1 MSGVVLLSVG
11 GSEQQLTTGVSP
23 PPHVLAGLWACPS
36 ECKILGHSD
45 RCWSP
50 SAVRANPL
58 MPPPSPARSPAPAPA
73 LGLAQTLSPAPV
85 LALPPPALS
94 SFSGG
99 GGGGLQLPKTASLPR
114 DAQRRDHYYQAQLPK
129 TLGLQSVYEKV
140 LHSEYDYVLVTPPR
154 NAPPPPCPAPPTAAA
169 AAAVMVGRGHQEI
182 GDIISIP
189 VYKPSPPPRCPAS
202 SEDV

>member
-1 MSGVVLLSVG
+1 
-11 GSEQQLTTGVSP
+11 
-23 PPHVLAGLWACPS
+23 
-36 ECKILGHSD
+36 
-45 RCWSP
+45 
-50 SAVRANPL
+50 

-94 SFSGG
+94 SFSGGVG

-154 NAPPPPCPAPPTAAA
+154 HAPPPPCPAPSTATTAA
-169 AAAVMVGRGHQEI
+169 MVGRGHQEI
-182 GDIISIP
+182 GDIINIP
-189 VYKPSPPPRCPAS
+189 VYTPSPPPRCPAS